1 MYILGLEGSLTSH
14 IQGDTEYHGFILELG
29 IFFQIRSIADGAT
42 SSRHKPD
49 RLAILRLRIV
59 RPNIFEVGIAQ
70 L

>member
-1 MYILGLEGSLTSH
+1 MGL
-14 IQGDTEYHGFILELG
+14 YWNLE
-29 IFFQIRSIADGAT
+29 FFQIRSIADGAT

-59 RPNIFEVGIAQ
+59 KPNIFEVGIAQ